1 MDILKA
7 FKLLDQEYEIN
18 IKGTLEDPLFQ
29 ANQVGKVIGISN
41 IRDTMNDF
49 TSDEKCVGLTD
60 TNKGQRETL
69 FLTELGLY
77 RLLGRSR
84 KPIANT
90 FQKWMIRTVKEIR
103 INGMYKLQDNNDV
116 DKKLIEYNCDIK
128 NHKIFIKA
136 HKNKNV
142 VYLCKLKD
150 FDNKFI
156 IKIGSSQSIKERMSH
171 ISNSFNL
178 THVLLLE
185 VIETDNH
192 TKFERFLHNN
202 QFIRNYFYP
211 IETKDSSMSKETYLV
226 NQEQLNEI
234 IKIINLNKQDFD
246 NITNENIKLKIEETK
261 IIVENLI
268 IQKEEKKTINEKLII
283 QREDIILKQKELEL
297 ELKKIELE
305 MLNKSLSN
313 NTIIQS
319 YSDNESTDEE
329 IEETESVEQTD
340 ITSCNN
346 SIKKRKNGDRV
357 PKVYQYNPQ
366 DLSTP
371 IAVFDSPSDVERQL
385 SFISPAPLR
394 TSAKN
399 NTIYKDF
406 RWLFLNRN
414 EDPPSQIAE
423 TIMTKHKSPDIKH
436 IAMIDIK
443 KTKILA
449 VYASQKEAVEARNM
463 KSRSFTRAI
472 QQQSISS
479 GHYWNY
485 FEDCSEEIKAEYLS
499 RETLPEKYISKT
511 SKSVQQI
518 DPKTD
523 EVIQTY
529 HSNREIIKK
538 FQMSVTSLKQASES
552 GEIHK
557 GYKWKIT

>member
-90 FQKWMIRTVKEIR
+90 FQKWMIRTIKEIR

-156 IKIGSSQSIKERMSH
+156 IKIGSSPSIKERMSH

-192 TKFERFLHNN
+192 IKFERFLHNH
-202 QFIRNYFYP
+202 QFIKNYFYP

-226 NQEQLNEI
+226 NQEQLDEI
-234 IKIINLNKQDFD
+234 IKIINLNKKDFD
-246 NITNENIKLKIEETK
+246 NITNENIKLKIK
-261 IIVENLI
+261 
-268 IQKEEKKTINEKLII
+268 EKKIINEKLVI
-283 QREDIILKQKELEL
+283 QKEDIILKQKGLEIEIKKLEL
-297 ELKKIELE
+297 EK
-305 MLNKSLSN
+305 
-313 NTIIQS
+313 
-319 YSDNESTDEE
+319 
-329 IEETESVEQTD
+329 
-340 ITSCNN
+340 
-346 SIKKRKNGDRV
+346 
-357 PKVYQYNPQ
+357 
-366 DLSTP
+366 
-371 IAVFDSPSDVERQL
+371 
-385 SFISPAPLR
+385 
-394 TSAKN
+394 
-399 NTIYKDF
+399 
-406 RWLFLNRN
+406 
-414 EDPPSQIAE
+414 
-423 TIMTKHKSPDIKH
+423 
-436 IAMIDIK
+436 
-443 KTKILA
+443 
-449 VYASQKEAVEARNM
+449 
-463 KSRSFTRAI
+463 
-472 QQQSISS
+472 
-479 GHYWNY
+479 
-485 FEDCSEEIKAEYLS
+485 
-499 RETLPEKYISKT
+499 
-511 SKSVQQI
+511 
-518 DPKTD
+518 
-523 EVIQTY
+523 
-529 HSNREIIKK
+529 
-538 FQMSVTSLKQASES
+538 
-552 GEIHK
+552 
-557 GYKWKIT
+557 